1 MKKIRIV
8 SCNDSMK
15 WYADKIGQDVE
26 CSGTVIGP
34 GTSGGIE
41 YRCRDNNGFIN
52 FVAGNDAV
60 VLGTGETSKS
70 WLEEEPALP
79 KIDRFDLEQQIMT
92 CWNLIDDVD
101 AVYHWIETL
110 DLDAKSTDQIQNALL
125 GIVSMGNIKFD
136 NMFKTFE
143 KLIHQRD
150 IL

>member
-1 MKKIRIV
+1 MKIRIIG
-8 SCNDSMK
+8 CGDPMK

-26 CSGTVIGP
+26 YNGTVIGP
-34 GTSGGIE
+34 GISGGTE
-41 YRCRDNNGFIN
+41 YRCRDDGGYIN

-60 VLGTGETSKS
+60 ELDDD
-70 WLEEEPALP
+70 EEFEILNTLP
-79 KIDRFDLEQQIMT
+79 KTDRFDLEQQIMT

-110 DLDAKSTDQIQNALL
+110 DLDPKSTDQIQNALL

-143 KLIHQRD
+143 KMVNRGD
-150 IL
+150 IR